1 MNDPAENTNTD
12 TEIWRERPGDYY
24 SDALFVTIDGA
35 LGIDVGG
42 TVFVKPLRKWQE
54 LEAENAKLRAEVN
67 EWRECARYD
76 PMMSGEARFKGWDR
90 SQMDRCRKRF
100 IEARA
105 IAEPDAAMVI
115 CAQEQLKT
123 DTVTS

>member
-54 LEAENAKLRAEVN
+54 LEAENAKLRAAID
-67 EWRECARYD
+67 ECLLLSDGGSGDLAIEMKRRLRIAR
-76 PMMSGEARFKGWDR
+76 G
-90 SQMDRCRKRF
+90 
-100 IEARA
+100 
-105 IAEPDAAMVI
+105 
-115 CAQEQLKT
+115 
-123 DTVTS
+123 